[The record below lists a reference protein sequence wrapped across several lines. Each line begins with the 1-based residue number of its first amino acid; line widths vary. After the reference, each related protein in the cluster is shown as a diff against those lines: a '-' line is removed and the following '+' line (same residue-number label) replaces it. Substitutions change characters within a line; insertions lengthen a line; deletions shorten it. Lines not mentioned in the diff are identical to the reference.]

1 MNQTSLELSNNFS
14 KLFLSCVDFVVDQ
27 NGSIWA
33 KISIFHQCPPPCL
46 SHNAQINPT
55 QPAITCLKLTKE
67 TLEQGVKYVQ
77 S

>member
-1 MNQTSLELSNNFS
+1 MRGFCGRSKWVNLSKNQHLSPM
-14 KLFLSCVDFVVDQ
+14 
-27 NGSIWA
+27 
-33 KISIFHQCPPPCL
+33 PPPCL